1 MDFDLGSLDL
11 DLGDT
16 SAPAAAPEP
25 VHNLADD
32 PLSTK
37 LDLAQEFN
45 AIGDSEGARALIE
58 EVLAEASGPLK
69 ARAQKMLSELD

>member
-1 MDFDLGSLDL
+1 M
-11 DLGDT
+11 
-16 SAPAAAPEP
+16 
-25 VHNLADD
+25 HNLADD

-45 AIGDSEGARALIE
+45 AIGDSEGARSLIE

-69 ARAQKMLSELD
+69 ERAQKMLSEID